1 MRLILYFIFSTLI
14 VGCIDVPEPNPSIDA
29 VFVYCIINP
38 DEEITHLTL
47 NKFYNVNTVIPVD
60 SGKSIEN
67 AKIKIIGNNKSL
79 DLVYNSKRQR
89 YEAPSKGFFESE
101 NTYTLQVAHENKNY
115 RATTT
120 IPPKHIIQVKNIQK
134 DNHLV
139 TMEIGWN
146 KIGNV
151 PVHFAIFGQV
161 ELSAT
166 SFGFFNFGNTAGV
179 WKSKKTSTYYETPI
193 GNFIFPTTYAKSR
206 VNLTLKSQEPIW
218 GDFEDNLIL
227 VQNRTSFSKNF
238 ESPLFFKFNVEGA
251 YGIFSS
257 FQENH
262 VTIELNQN

>member
-1 MRLILYFIFSTLI
+1 MKSIVYFILSILT
-14 VGCIDVPEPNPSIDA
+14 VGCVDVPKPYQSTDKT
-29 VFVYCIINP
+29 FVYCVINP
-38 DEEITHLTL
+38 DDEITNLTL
-47 NKFYNVNTVIPVD
+47 NKLYDVNTVIPVD

-67 AKIKIIGNNKSL
+67 AIIKIIGDKGSL
-79 DLVYNSKRQR
+79 NLKYNRKNQR
-89 YEAPSKGFFESE
+89 YESPSKGFFESE
-101 NTYTLQVAHENKNY
+101 NTYTLQIINGDEVY

-120 IPPKHIIQVKNIQK
+120 IPPKHTIQVKNIHR
-134 DNHLV
+134 DNNLV

-166 SFGFFNFGNTAGV
+166 AFGFFNFGNTAGV
-179 WKSKKTSTYYETPI
+179 WRAKNTRNYYETPI
-193 GNFIFPTTYAKSR
+193 GNFTFPASFTFSK
-206 VNLTLKSQEPIW
+206 VILTLKSQEPVW
-218 GDFEDNLIL
+218 GEFEDNLIN

-257 FQENH
+257 FQEQQL
-262 VTIELNQN
+262 TIQFNQ

>member
-1 MRLILYFIFSTLI
+1 MRVIVYFILSILT
-14 VGCIDVPEPNPSIDA
+14 VGCIDVPKPNPSVDA

-47 NKFYNVNTVIPVD
+47 NKFYDVNTVIPVD

-67 AKIKIIGNNKSL
+67 AGIKIIGDKRSL
-79 DLVYNSKRQR
+79 DLVYNAKSQR

-101 NTYTLQVAHENKNY
+101 KTYTLQIAHENKNY
-115 RATTT
+115 RASTT
-120 IPPKHIIQVKNIQK
+120 IPPKHTIQVKNIQK
-134 DNHLV
+134 DNNLV

-166 SFGFFNFGNTAGV
+166 AFGFFNFGNTAGV
-179 WKSKKTSTYYETPI
+179 WRAKNTSNYYETPI
-193 GNFIFPTTYAKSR
+193 GNFTFPASFTFSK
-206 VNLTLKSQEPIW
+206 VILTLKSQEPVW
-218 GDFEDNLIL
+218 GEFEDNLIN

-257 FQENH
+257 FQEQQL
-262 VTIELNQN
+262 TIQFNQ